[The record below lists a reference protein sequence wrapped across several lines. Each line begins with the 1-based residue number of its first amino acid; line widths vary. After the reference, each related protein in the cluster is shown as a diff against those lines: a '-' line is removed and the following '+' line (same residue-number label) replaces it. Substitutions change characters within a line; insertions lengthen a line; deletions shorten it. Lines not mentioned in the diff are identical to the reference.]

1 MKAHRKVLIVAA
13 IALALLFTA
22 LLPAWSMDNESPV
35 TFDIILRLL
44 GLDVGVGYRG
54 LALLPGTDT
63 IFWAYAGGGYEWMTY
78 YRDQYGA
85 LLLPGEIGPGG
96 TLDGAAT
103 TFVRY
108 EGAWRL
114 GMEQGFAWNERTKTN
129 LFEAFAFY
137 RGRYDVNEASQ
148 VPELHDSA
156 VALLPDKEGGLL
168 NTLQAGVAYDD
179 LLFDAKH
186 KTKSGFSAEATAEW
200 GPGFLFNAIVGN
212 ADFLRL
218 NAMARGF
225 IPLYDVAP
233 DRAGNLFS
241 VYAGDYISVDYALG
255 FNGAPI
261 PLFVRQTFGGRDQ
274 NTGLGHSV
282 RGVDT
287 AGYDTNFK
295 VVNNLE
301 VRANLPALYFSG
313 LVPGIVVFFDA
324 GYYAQVG
331 EGLPEPV
338 PAGFIAS
345 TGAGVYIDLFD
356 LASLAL
362 YFDYRLDKANAD
374 GSQFRAAVIEFGMHF

>member
-1 MKAHRKVLIVAA
+1 MTAHRKGLIVAVLT
-13 IALALLFTA
+13 LALSFGA

-54 LALLPGTDT
+54 LALLPGADT
-63 IFWAYAGGGYEWMTY
+63 TFWVYGGGGYEWMTY
-78 YRDQYGA
+78 YRDASGA
-85 LLLPGEIGPGG
+85 LLAPASITPD
-96 TLDGAAT
+96 TNT

-137 RGRYDVNEASQ
+137 RGRYDANEISASI
-148 VPELHDSA
+148 VPTLYNSG
-156 VALLPDKEGGLL
+156 LPDASAGLL

-186 KTKSGFSAEATAEW
+186 KTKSGFNAEATAEW
-200 GPGFLFNAIVGN
+200 GPGFFLNAIVGN
-212 ADFLRL
+212 SDYVRL

-225 IPLYDVAP
+225 IPLYDIAP
-233 DRAGNLFS
+233 DSAGNLLS
-241 VYAGDYISVDYALG
+241 IYAGDYFSVDYAMG
-255 FNGAPI
+255 FNGAPVPVFI
-261 PLFVRQTFGGRDQ
+261 RQTFGGRDQ
-274 NTGLGHSV
+274 NTGLGHAV

-287 AGYDTNFK
+287 AAYDTNLK

-301 VRANLPALYFSG
+301 VRANLPALYFAD
-313 LVPGIVVFFDA
+313 LVPGVVVFVDA

-331 EGLPEPV
+331 EGLSAPV
-338 PAGFIAS
+338 PSGFVAS
-345 TGAGVYIDLFD
+345 TGAGVYIDIFD
-356 LASLAL
+356 LGSLAF
-362 YFDYRLDKANAD
+362 YYDYRLDGTNAD
-374 GSQFRAAVIEFGMHF
+374 GTNTKFAIEFGMHF